1 MDMPRKNRNPNHA
14 QMFGNAGKDIS
25 KAMVRTIDP
34 IMMSLGPNRRT
45 NRKIMGA
52 EVKTPRKVAAL
63 LRPIIE
69 LEYPWL
75 SKINDSRG

>member
-1 MDMPRKNRNPNHA
+1 
-14 QMFGNAGKDIS
+14 
-25 KAMVRTIDP
+25 
-34 IMMSLGPNRRT
+34 
-45 NRKIMGA
+45 MGA